1 MLKPVKSRLSWLIR
15 RALRAHMFC
24 RESWPLIVA
33 LERAIRVLD
42 GIEPTQDSRV
52 FYYAHGATDDGG
64 DEYRDAAAGEPWDG
78 WTVYVR
84 TETPNDV
91 EQPFDTSHE
100 ADYPNQDKA
109 RAAAVALALK
119 LGLEEPEL
127 Y

>member
-1 MLKPVKSRLSWLIR
+1 
-15 RALRAHMFC
+15 MFC

-84 TETPNDV
+84 TETPNHV
-91 EQPFDTSHE
+91 EQSFDTSHE
-100 ADYPNQDKA
+100 TDYPNQDKA